1 MMMIMMRMMMNC
13 FCGMADS
20 QNTLSIIS
28 SRDQRQRFYPS
39 QTSKAPRAKFEHA
52 QIRNT
57 DSLSSM
63 KLCSIVNHCTIANP
77 MQREKF
83 QSNNPTEYIPA
94 LLPNENRKLKQ
105 N

>member
-1 MMMIMMRMMMNC
+1 MLMMMMIMMSMMMNC

-83 QSNNPTEYIPA
+83 QSNRNSMDV
-94 LLPNENRKLKQ
+94 
-105 N
+105 